1 MLIAMY
7 RNVSNQF
14 TCLLLQVLKYKSSHD
29 KDSKK
34 GNIQGKNG
42 KAPEATYD
50 KAITVMCLHS
60 SPGLNIGMILI
71 KTQGNCD
78 KVFGSNLKAC
88 DYRDGFGPGCF
99 VVVMSPNYVTSTFGG
114 DEKGVPILEYS
125 GPLFKVNTLKTKMTI
140 PDIVHNDSVE
150 KMSGLYYR
158 NVKIVVINTDVVS
171 SVCRG
176 YLCDSLGLNPNS
188 TKVHTGCPCY
198 TPVTELS
205 RVLLMFNLF
214 VVVGEGTRNEQR
226 FPVNNYL
233 SQNFTY
239 LLTKNGF
246 PAGYCP
252 ERIHTEGTKF
262 DNIVKAVNAF
272 VNHANREGG
281 FSVVGWYRHGYKY
294 DQSMRNAGA
303 GDGCDKSSDF
313 IFNLSKISY
322 NGPMSDALTSLR
334 VDVHD
339 IMNAPPE
346 TVPTDSDDESDLDDC
361 DGGNKGLQEVEKD
374 HI

>member
-1 MLIAMY
+1 MPVVAAAAANALITRPEVCSIDKVRFDPPTSMLKSGHYKWNSIQNISCDANC
-7 RNVSNQF
+7 NVSNQF
-14 TCLLLQVLKYKSSHD
+14 TCLLLQVLKYKSLHD

-42 KAPEATYD
+42 KSPEATYD
-50 KAITVMCLHS
+50 EAITVMCLHS

-78 KVFGSNLKAC
+78 KVFDSNLKAC

-214 VVVGEGTRNEQR
+214 V
-226 FPVNNYL
+226 
-233 SQNFTY
+233 
-239 LLTKNGF
+239 
-246 PAGYCP
+246 
-252 ERIHTEGTKF
+252 
-262 DNIVKAVNAF
+262 
-272 VNHANREGG
+272 
-281 FSVVGWYRHGYKY
+281 
-294 DQSMRNAGA
+294 
-303 GDGCDKSSDF
+303 
-313 IFNLSKISY
+313 
-322 NGPMSDALTSLR
+322 
-334 VDVHD
+334 
-339 IMNAPPE
+339 
-346 TVPTDSDDESDLDDC
+346 
-361 DGGNKGLQEVEKD
+361 
-374 HI
+374 